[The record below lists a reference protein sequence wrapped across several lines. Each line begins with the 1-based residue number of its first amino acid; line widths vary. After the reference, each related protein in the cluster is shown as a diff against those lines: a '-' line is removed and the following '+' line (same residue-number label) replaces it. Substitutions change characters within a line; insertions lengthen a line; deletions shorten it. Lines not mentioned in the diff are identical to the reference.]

1 MWTLNERFA
10 VSSGGQHHFE
20 RTGTIVKQ
28 AAKTT
33 AVAVALITAVWLIE
47 EVRLFGL
54 VMIPT
59 AVVAALLVVYFDWRA
74 KLLSESVAERNAQRK
89 AA

>member
-1 MWTLNERFA
+1 MR
-10 VSSGGQHHFE
+10 H
-20 RTGTIVKQ
+20 

-33 AVAVALITAVWLIE
+33 AVAVALVTAVWLIE
-47 EVRLFGL
+47 DVRLFGV

-59 AVVAALLVVYFDWRA
+59 AIVAALLVLFFDWRA
-74 KLLSESVAERNAQRK
+74 QLFSGAERNEQPK